1 MSMQNIDIWIE
12 NHRCLKTLILYRS
25 SRIRILERTL
35 ENAFVDQSLCIPG
48 QDSFNSS
55 TRNKE
60 QIVTVIS
67 FYFCFWR
74 YRYYIAMEH
83 RKLSE
88 ISLFQLFHF
97 TRNIAGKNGFVYFPR
112 RPPYLFAL
120 NEHPKLSRS
129 PWRVLLLRATIVTA
143 SGLSWRRRSKWMGRL
158 IETAA
163 NKLVDRRGLISWP
176 KLLARRYGCLRLSF
190 LHLPFP
196 KKIQF

>member
-1 MSMQNIDIWIE
+1 
-12 NHRCLKTLILYRS
+12 
-25 SRIRILERTL
+25 
-35 ENAFVDQSLCIPG
+35 
-48 QDSFNSS
+48 
-55 TRNKE
+55 
-60 QIVTVIS
+60 
-67 FYFCFWR
+67 
-74 YRYYIAMEH
+74 MEH

-97 TRNIAGKNGFVYFPR
+97 TRNIASKNGFVYFPR
-112 RPPYLFAL
+112 HPPYLFAL

-176 KLLARRYGCLRLSF
+176 KLLARRYGCLGLFQRKFSF
-190 LHLPFP
+190 RKISQEIFNRQIYFRRNHRSNEIPVLAGRILIT
-196 KKIQF
+196 KKR